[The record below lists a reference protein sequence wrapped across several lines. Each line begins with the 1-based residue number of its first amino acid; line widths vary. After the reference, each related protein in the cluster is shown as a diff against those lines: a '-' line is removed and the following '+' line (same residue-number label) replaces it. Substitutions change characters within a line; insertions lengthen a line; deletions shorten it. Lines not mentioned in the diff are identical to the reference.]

1 MGERPR
7 LTEELEAL
15 VQSDSKLGTESE
27 TLRFLAK
34 LYYQCTEKNPSDRPS
49 AESIYNSLVDHARSV
64 TGSKSSESEQ
74 E

>member
-15 VQSDSKLGTESE
+15 AQSEGELETTSE

-34 LYYQCTEKNPSDRPS
+34 LYHQCTEKNAADRPS
-49 AESIYNSLVDHARSV
+49 AENIYKMLLDHVSSIEESRR
-64 TGSKSSESEQ
+64 SEQ